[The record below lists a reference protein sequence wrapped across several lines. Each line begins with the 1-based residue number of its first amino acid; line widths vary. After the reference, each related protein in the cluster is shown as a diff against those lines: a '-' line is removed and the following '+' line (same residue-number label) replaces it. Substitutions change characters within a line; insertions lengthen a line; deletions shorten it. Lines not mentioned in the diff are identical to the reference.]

1 MGTEQGTGHPAGTE
15 EAAGPLPPR
24 RRTVLRGAALAGAA
38 GAAGAGLAACDGRTG
53 RASGPTTP
61 VALGP
66 SGDVPVGGA
75 RLYREDK
82 VVVSQPRQGSFRAF
96 SAVCTHRGCV
106 VDQVEGTTVS
116 CPCHG
121 SQFDAETGAVVQG
134 PATRPL
140 PAVHV
145 TVAGGTITA
154 GPAG

>member
-1 MGTEQGTGHPAGTE
+1 MTGEGTTEPPAC
-15 EAAGPLPPR
+15 

-38 GAAGAGLAACDGRTG
+38 GLGLAACGGRTG
-53 RASGPTTP
+53 SAAGPTAP
-61 VALGP
+61 VQLGP
-66 SGDVPVGGA
+66 SSEVPVGGA
-75 RLYREDK
+75 KLYREDR
-82 VVVSQPRQGSFRAF
+82 VVVSQPRQGTFKAF
-96 SAVCTHRGCV
+96 SAVCTHQGCV
-106 VDQVEGTTVS
+106 VDSVQGTTVS

-134 PATRPL
+134 PATKAL